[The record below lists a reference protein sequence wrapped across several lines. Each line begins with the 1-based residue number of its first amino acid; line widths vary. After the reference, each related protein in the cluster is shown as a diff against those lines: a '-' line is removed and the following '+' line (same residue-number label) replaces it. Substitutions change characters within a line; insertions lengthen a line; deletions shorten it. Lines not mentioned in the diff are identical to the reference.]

1 MIKNYNTKKLIEED
15 ERIKRDKNSK
25 GKWITYFEEKQMIRD
40 YNKKNNTK
48 ISREKPIER
57 NRKID

>member
-1 MIKNYNTKKLIEED
+1 MIKNYNSKKLIEED

-25 GKWITYFEEKQMIRD
+25 SKWITYFEEKQMIKD

-48 ISREKPIER
+48 ISRGKTIER

>member
-15 ERIKRDKNSK
+15 ERIKRNKNSK

-48 ISREKPIER
+48 ISRGKPIER

>member
-25 GKWITYFEEKQMIRD
+25 GKWITYSE
-40 YNKKNNTK
+40 
-48 ISREKPIER
+48 
-57 NRKID
+57 

>member
-25 GKWITYFEEKQMIRD
+25 GKWITYFEEK
-40 YNKKNNTK
+40 
-48 ISREKPIER
+48 
-57 NRKID
+57 

>member
-48 ISREKPIER
+48 ISRGKPLER

>member
-48 ISREKPIER
+48 ISRGKPIER
-57 NRKID
+57 NREWD

>member
-1 MIKNYNTKKLIEED
+1 MIENYNTKKLIEED

-48 ISREKPIER
+48 ISRGKPIER